1 MKQIE
6 GMVKA
11 MSFKEKA
18 RELVAQMTI
27 EEKASLMSG
36 LDFWYLKSIERLG
49 IPSIM
54 VTDGPHGLRK
64 QADNADHLGI
74 NKSVPAVC
82 FPTSAATACTFDRD
96 LLKRIGIAIGEEC
109 RQEEVAVIP
118 GPGVNI
124 KRSPLCGRNFEYFSE
139 DPYVSGELATA
150 LVQGVQSQNV
160 GVSVKHYA
168 FNNQE
173 TLRMTTDS
181 VLDERTAREIY
192 LPAFEKITKDS
203 DPWTFMCSYNL
214 FEEIY
219 CSENKKLLI
228 DILRDE
234 WGFTGLVMSDW
245 GAVNDRAKG
254 VAAGLDLQMPADN
267 GVNDARVVD
276 SVKNGSLSEAD
287 LDTAAINVVEL
298 ILKARTREPLKYDV
312 DAHRTLAAHAA
323 AESTVL
329 LKNDDDIMPMPEGAK
344 FAVIGS
350 FAKTPRHQGAG
361 SSKIEP
367 VKLDSVCDCLKEIG
381 AEFDYADGYALDSDK
396 PDDAQITEAI
406 KAAEGKD
413 YVFIVAGLPAPY
425 ESEGFDRDNMK
436 MPASHIKLI
445 EALAAMNKN
454 VVVFLLGGSPM
465 ELIWEDKVKGI
476 LMCYLGGETVGKA
489 IADMIVGKQAPG
501 GRLAESWPFKN
512 SENPAATYFPG
523 YQKSVEYRES
533 IYVGYRYYN
542 TAEKPLRYPF
552 GFGLSYTKFEYSE
565 PKVNKTSIDDTE
577 TVTITLDV
585 KNTGHA
591 AGSDVVQLY
600 VAHKNPTIFKAVHEI
615 KGFEK
620 VNLTPGESKTVSFS
634 LDKRAFA
641 YYNIKINDWHV
652 ESGEYELQIGASSR
666 DIRGKVTI
674 NVKSTVEAEV
684 PDYREKAPAY
694 YDIKN
699 GINNIPDEQFVALI
713 GRPLPK
719 RERDKNEPFDEN
731 ATFRDIQVKRI
742 GRIFAKKVKQEAM
755 KKLSNTSDDLVRLM
769 DRMFDEMP
777 LRSIR
782 MMAGKDMP
790 PNLVDGLLTA
800 LNGRLIKGLLMMRK

>member
-1 MKQIE
+1 
-6 GMVKA
+6 MVKT
-11 MSFKEKA
+11 MDLKEKA
-18 RELVAQMTI
+18 RELVAQMTV

-36 LDFWYLKSIERLG
+36 LNFWYLKSIERLG
-49 IPSIM
+49 LPSIM

-64 QADNADHLGI
+64 QADKADHLGI
-74 NKSVPAVC
+74 NQSVPAVC
-82 FPTSAATACTFDRD
+82 FPTSAATACTFDREM
-96 LLKRIGIAIGEEC
+96 LKRIGVAIGEEC
-109 RQEEVAVIP
+109 RQEEVAVIL

-150 LVQGVQSQNV
+150 LVQGIQSQNV

-173 TLRMTTDS
+173 TLRLTTDS

-192 LPAFEKITKDS
+192 LPAFEKITKES

-214 FEEIY
+214 FEEVY

-234 WGFTGLVMSDW
+234 WGFNGLVMSDW
-245 GAVNDRAKG
+245 GAVNDRPEG

-267 GVNDARVVD
+267 GVNDARVVE
-276 SVKNGSLSEAD
+276 SVKNGKLSETD

-298 ILKARTREPLKYDV
+298 ILKAQTREPMKYDA
-312 DAHRTLAAHAA
+312 DAHRTLAAQAA

-329 LKNDDDIMPMPEGAK
+329 LKNDDNVMPMPKGAK

-367 VKLDSVCDCLKEIG
+367 IKLDSVCECLKDIG
-381 AEFDYADGYALDSDK
+381 AEFDYADGYSLESDK
-396 PDDAQITEAI
+396 PDEALI
-406 KAAEGKD
+406 AEAVKAAEGKD
-413 YVFIVAGLPAPY
+413 YVFIIAGLPAPY
-425 ESEGFDRDNMK
+425 ESEGFDRTSMK
-436 MPASHIKLI
+436 MPVSHIRLI
-445 EALAAMNKN
+445 ETLAADKDDNGKN
-454 VVVFLLGGSPM
+454 IVVFLLGGSPM
-465 ELIWEDKVKGI
+465 EIVWQDKVKGI

-489 IADMIVGKQAPG
+489 IADLIVGKQAPG
-501 GRLAESWPFKN
+501 GRLAESWPFVT
-512 SENPAATYFPG
+512 EDNPSAPYFPG

-542 TAEKPLRYPF
+542 TAEKPVRFPF
-552 GFGLSYTKFEYSE
+552 GFGLSYTTFEYGE
-565 PKVNKTSIDDTE
+565 PKADKTSIDDTE
-577 TVTITLDV
+577 TVTVTLDI
-585 KNTGHA
+585 KNTGSV
-591 AGSDVVQLY
+591 AGSEVVQLY
-600 VAHKNPTIFKAVHEI
+600 VAHKNPTIFKAVHEL

-620 VNLTPGESKTVSFS
+620 VDLAPGESKTVNIK

-641 YYNIKINDWHV
+641 YYNTKINDWHV
-652 ESGEYELQIGASSR
+652 ETGEYELQTGASSR
-666 DIRGKVTI
+666 DIRGKITVS
-674 NVKSTVEAEV
+674 VKSTVDAEI
-684 PDYREKAPAY
+684 PDYRETAPVY
-694 YDIKN
+694 YDIKK
-699 GINNIPDEQFVALI
+699 GINNIPDDQFIALL

-719 RERDKNEPFDEN
+719 RERNKNEPFDEN
-731 ATFRDIQVKRI
+731 ATFNDIQVKWI
-742 GRIFAKKVKQEAM
+742 GRVFAKRVKKEAM
-755 KKLSNTSDDLVRLM
+755 KKLSNTSDDLILLM
-769 DRMFDEMP
+769 DRMFGEMP

-790 PNLVDGLLTA
+790 PRLIEGLLTA
-800 LNGRLIKGLLMMRK
+800 LNGRLIKGLRTMGEK